1 MPTLP
6 LWIKSLQPS
15 LDSNLPPRP
24 GGLFFIMR
32 RFIPLVLLVSCSGT
46 STQPPVPPS
55 STKAIAVILQES
67 RQIALIDPETGALWS
82 SIPTGQGNIPNH
94 LIQQGD
100 TLMVINSGGFTGSA
114 SVSLISLSQSQLIDE
129 IPFPSWSN
137 PLEGILIDSLLV
149 MSDFGKSYSEH
160 LTVLNLNSGGVDT
173 VPLAPRPINIS
184 HGILATAN
192 GMDENYNYPYPS
204 KVFLLDGNLQK
215 VDSAVLQSG
224 MGGLDMA
231 GDYIMVVSSGIPGQ
245 TGSIL
250 YRLTFPQLEKVDSLP
265 IEDNIYSIAFSND
278 GTGLLGNFF
287 GKLYLVD
294 TGMRILDTIR
304 VGSTLN
310 CIAEDGGTFYVS
322 INGYSGSSPNY
333 LLIVNGNSVD
343 SIQISPSD
351 KGIYCAFPVSIP

>member
-1 MPTLP
+1 MKRV
-6 LWIKSLQPS
+6 IA
-15 LDSNLPPRP
+15 
-24 GGLFFIMR
+24 FA
-32 RFIPLVLLVSCSGT
+32 LLAACSGT
-46 STQPPVPPS
+46 STQPEPPS

-67 RQIALIDPETGALWS
+67 RQIALIDPATGALWS
-82 SIPTGQGNIPNH
+82 SISTGQGDIPNH

-100 TLMVINSGGFTGSA
+100 TLLVINSGGFTGSA
-114 SVSLISLSQSQLIDE
+114 SVSLISISRSQLIDE
-129 IPFPSWSN
+129 IPIPPWSN
-137 PLEGILIDSLLV
+137 PLEGVLVDSLLV

-160 LTVLNLNSGGVDT
+160 LTVLDLNSGEVDT

-184 HGILATAN
+184 HDILATAN

-204 KVFLLDGNLQK
+204 KVFLLDENLQK

-231 GDYIMVVSSGIPGQ
+231 GDYVMVVSSGIPGQ
-245 TGSIL
+245 TESIL

-265 IEDNIYSIAFSND
+265 IEDNIYSIAFSDD

-310 CIAEDGGTFYVS
+310 CITEEEGIFHVS
-322 INGYSGSSPNY
+322 INGYSGSGPNY
-333 LLIVNGNSVD
+333 LLIVNGSSVD

-351 KGIYCAFPVSIP
+351 EGIYCAFPVTIP